1 MHFSKLGNQLHQV
14 RFNFEHGRR
23 GSLFQGGGGKR
34 SISPSTCTDCEGTD
48 MGGRY
53 NLVLL
58 FVNLDYFG
66 KFTSCNIGI
75 IVMFCMIFNNPVL
88 L

>member
-23 GSLFQGGGGKR
+23 GSLCQGGDSR
-34 SISPSTCTDCEGTD
+34 SISPSTFMDCEGTEI
-48 MGGRY
+48 GGRW
-53 NLVLL
+53 N
-58 FVNLDYFG
+58 VNLDYFG
-66 KFTSCNIGI
+66 KLTSCNIS
-75 IVMFCMIFNNPVL
+75 IVMFCMNFYNPVL

>member
-1 MHFSKLGNQLHQV
+1 M
-14 RFNFEHGRR
+14 NFRMGFKEVAKDIFPLAHA
-23 GSLFQGGGGKR
+23 QTVKEM
-34 SISPSTCTDCEGTD
+34 IWVEGATWFFI
-48 MGGRY
+48 
-53 NLVLL
+53 L

-66 KFTSCNIGI
+66 KFTSCSIS